1 MRLTFHYLCR
11 YSNVFDCIV
20 CSNSPTLL
28 LQNSVPQETASS
40 ETQKKPRRQRRYG
53 RKRKSL
59 NPNNEATASIDP
71 IIVNPSQT
79 TVSPCKVNYPSKSPV
94 SKEVKETPADRS
106 FSNNIS
112 RSYMDKMKREDDGKS
127 RDSVL
132 AEREARRTAKQKVQD
147 KGRNLAN
154 ASPTKSIQ
162 KQEPMAAK
170 KIDEK
175 VGQTPSV
182 TQSQKLEAVVANPE
196 NKSEKSREDVIA
208 ERELK
213 KQAKLA
219 KKTKTTETVPAET
232 GISTTTTTI
241 TTESIAKKLENVTI
255 SEKPVLSKAER
266 REKQEAQRAAKAKLL
281 ADKAEKV
288 QKPVQSTDIK
298 SKTGKVDTAKEI
310 SVRIENCLID
320 FDALMK

>member
-1 MRLTFHYLCR
+1 MRLTFHYLSR
-11 YSNVFDCIV
+11 YLNVIHCLV
-20 CSNSPTLL
+20 CSNSSTLL
-28 LQNSVPQETASS
+28 LQNSVPQETTSS
-40 ETQKKPRRQRRYG
+40 ETPKKPRRQRRYG

-59 NPNNEATASIDP
+59 NPNNEATASTDP
-71 IIVNPSQT
+71 IIVHPIPATISPS
-79 TVSPCKVNYPSKSPV
+79 KVNNPSKSPV
-94 SKEVKETPADRS
+94 SKEVKETPAGPS

-112 RSYMDKMKREDDGKS
+112 RSYMDKMKREDDAKS

-162 KQEPMAAK
+162 KQEAMVAK

-175 VGQTPSV
+175 VSQTPS
-182 TQSQKLEAVVANPE
+182 QKLDVVVANSE
-196 NKSEKSREDVIA
+196 NKSEKSREEVIA

-219 KKTKTTETVPAET
+219 KKTKTTESAPGAT
-232 GISTTTTTI
+232 GTSTTTTT

-266 REKQEAQRAAKAKLL
+266 REKQEAQRAAKAKLM
-281 ADKAEKV
+281 ADKVEKV
-288 QKPVQSTDIK
+288 QKPVQSIDIK
-298 SKTGKVDTAKEI
+298 SKTVKVETTKET
-310 SVRIENCLID
+310 SVRFGNFLG
-320 FDALMK
+320 